1 MVRDIDVR
9 NLIDS
14 EGIKDMSPDQFVKF
28 IQANYGNG
36 LVKLGREV
44 FANDESPELT
54 AILLGEIYAKS
65 LEVDPEDI
73 LSEEGEDAEL
83 PEDID
88 LDDVIVLPEFE
99 GYIDKAK
106 IQEVTTDAL
115 SSTVFENE
123 DVKQLIRE
131 KFGED
136 KTNDEIEEMFERK
149 LTSEVSN
156 FIATWLT
163 LNALLMHNQ
172 SRSMSED
179 TGDAEVDFGNP
190 DAAEDYDTWA
200 EWQDKNAM
208 LKSSWFRILKR
219 D

>member
-9 NLIDS
+9 NLIDA

-44 FANDESPELT
+44 FANDENPELT

-65 LEVDPEDI
+65 LDVDPEDI
-73 LSEEGEDAEL
+73 LSEEGEEADL
-83 PEDID
+83 PDD
-88 LDDVIVLPEFE
+88 VNLDDVIVLPAFD
-99 GYIDKAK
+99 GFIDNDK
-106 IQEVTTDAL
+106 IAEVISDAL
-115 SSTVFENE
+115 TETVFQNE

-131 KFGED
+131 QQGED
-136 KTNDEIEEMFERK
+136 KTDEEIEEMFERK
-149 LTSEVSN
+149 LTPEVNN

>member
-9 NLIDS
+9 NLIDA
-14 EGIKDMSPDQFVKF
+14 EEIKDKSPDQFIKF

-36 LVKLGREV
+36 LVKLGRKV

-54 AILLGEIYAKS
+54 AILLGEIYAKA
-65 LEVDPEDI
+65 LELDPEDI
-73 LSEEGEDAEL
+73 LSEEGEDAKL
-83 PEDID
+83 PDNFD

-99 GYIDKAK
+99 GFIDNDKVA
-106 IQEVTTDAL
+106 EVTSAAL
-115 SSTVFENE
+115 STTVFENE

-136 KTNDEIEEMFERK
+136 KTDEEIEEIFERK
-149 LTSEVSN
+149 LTNEVTN

-163 LNALLMHNQ
+163 LNSLLLHNQ
-172 SRSMSED
+172 SRNMSED